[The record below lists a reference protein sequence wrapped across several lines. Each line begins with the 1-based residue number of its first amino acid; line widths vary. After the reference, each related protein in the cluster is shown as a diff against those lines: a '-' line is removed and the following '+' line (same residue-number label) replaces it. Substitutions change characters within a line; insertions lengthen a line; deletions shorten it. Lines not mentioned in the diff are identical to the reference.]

1 MQFEEESIEE
11 SDNMKKWIKD
21 VVPLFAVLTSSEQE
35 RAIEELKM
43 VILANKH

>member
-1 MQFEEESIEE
+1 MQYEEEVDE

-21 VVPLFAVLTSSEQE
+21 VIPLFSALTPTEQE